1 MQGEELYTSGR
12 KWVFYITSRKLFSL
26 PLQIKWSLQRNFLL
40 SALRSE
46 KKKCFCV
53 HILVV
58 MLWLLK
64 VLKAFLLQVNA
75 LPMVVDFFPLLS
87 CPQKSAY
94 SKT

>member
-1 MQGEELYTSGR
+1 MQGEELYASGR
-12 KWVFYITSRKLFSL
+12 KWVFYIASQKLFSL

-40 SALRSE
+40 SALRSGGE
-46 KKKCFCV
+46 KYFCV

-64 VLKAFLLQVNA
+64 VLKPF
-75 LPMVVDFFPLLS
+75 PMVVDFFPLLP

>member
-40 SALRSE
+40 NPEIRG
-46 KKKCFCV
+46 KRCFCV

-64 VLKAFLLQVNA
+64 VLKPFLLQVNTF
-75 LPMVVDFFPLLS
+75 PMAVDFFPLLS
-87 CPQKSAY
+87 CPQKFAY
-94 SKT
+94 S

>member
-1 MQGEELYTSGR
+1 MVFKEE
-12 KWVFYITSRKLFSL
+12 FS
-26 PLQIKWSLQRNFLL
+26 PECTEIS
-40 SALRSE
+40 

-64 VLKAFLLQVNA
+64 VLKPFLLQVNT
-75 LPMVVDFFPLLS
+75 LPVAVGSFPLLS

>member
-1 MQGEELYTSGR
+1 MHLGE
-12 KWVFYITSRKLFSL
+12 KWVFYIASQKLFSL

-40 SALRSE
+40 SALRSGG
-46 KKKCFCV
+46 KKCFCV

-64 VLKAFLLQVNA
+64 VLKPFLLQVNT
-75 LPMVVDFFPLLS
+75 LPMVVDFFLLMS
-87 CPQKSAY
+87 CPPKSAY